1 MKVSDLSPQ
10 ARFLLT
16 SSRVAHELGPNV
28 ACEACGITEPLMLA
42 EVDES
47 VVCRECEAVRR
58 GMSPFQ
64 AHHIGGRGPGTKTV
78 LVGANLHGVFT
89 LLQDCFWRGRHEP
102 GSAYAVGFDLA
113 VYLAHMTG
121 GAAQL

>member
-1 MKVSDLSPQ
+1 MKVRDLSPE

-16 SSRVAHELGPNV
+16 RSRAAYELGPGA
-28 ACEACGITEPLMLA
+28 ACEACGITEPLVLA
-42 EVDES
+42 RLNES
-47 VVCRECEAVRR
+47 IVCRECEAVRR
-58 GMSPFQ
+58 GASPFQ

-78 LVGANLHGVFT
+78 LIGANLHAVLS

-121 GAAQL
+121 EAPQL